1 LDGLTWI
8 YVGKSGII
16 VDKNTIIV
24 AQNGDFTDEISGIL
38 EKR

>member
-1 LDGLTWI
+1 VLN
-8 YVGKSGII
+8 SGDS

-24 AQNGDFTDEISGIL
+24 AQNGDFTDEISDIL